1 MTSLSRTPWSALLG
15 QMCLCFSPV
24 SLSFYH
30 LTLLK
35 LRSADFIPQGLI
47 QQLRKLPLGNI
58 KIWGRL
64 LLQSSQRSFLSVAW
78 ST

>member
-15 QMCLCFSPV
+15 QMCPYSSPV
-24 SLSFYH
+24 SLSCYN
-30 LTLLK
+30 LTLLR
-35 LRSADFIPQGLI
+35 LRSADFITPGLI

-64 LLQSSQRSFLSVAW
+64 LLQSSQRSFL
-78 ST
+78 